1 MYESDDRN
9 VSHPNHYQ
17 GANGMEVIDVI
28 DNFTV
33 GLSGIEAVDTG
44 NAIKYILRWPHKNG
58 VQDIE
63 KAIWYLTHL
72 KEHLE
77 RKQAVKDVENDWVK
91 EGYLNK
97 LDAGDHPEYRTKGG
111 NE

>member
-1 MYESDDRN
+1 MYESDNKN

-28 DNFTV
+28 EAFTT

-44 NAIKYILRWPHKNG
+44 NAIKYICRWKSKNG
-58 VQDIE
+58 IEDIE

-72 KEHLE
+72 RDHLE
-77 RKQAVKDVENDWVK
+77 RQQAIRDVERDWVK
-91 EGYLNK
+91 DGYLNK
-97 LDAGDHPEYRTKGG
+97 IDERSNKQ
-111 NE
+111 

>member
-33 GLSGIEAVDTG
+33 GLTGIEAVDTA
-44 NAIKYILRWPHKNG
+44 NAIKYVLRWKNKNG
-58 VQDIE
+58 IQDIE

-77 RKQAVKDVENDWVK
+77 TKQALEDVNKDWPKN

-97 LDAGDHPEYRTKGG
+97 V
-111 NE
+111 